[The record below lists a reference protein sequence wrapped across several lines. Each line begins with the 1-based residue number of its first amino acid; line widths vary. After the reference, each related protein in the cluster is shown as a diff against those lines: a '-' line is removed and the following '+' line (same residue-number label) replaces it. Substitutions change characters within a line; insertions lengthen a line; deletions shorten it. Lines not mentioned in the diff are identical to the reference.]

1 MKGLMFENK
10 YEGTITSHYE
20 SGSVIKDYT
29 FTFNDGLAKS
39 LGRLVKYE
47 GYYHAVAIDNSE
59 AEPYYYGY
67 SKDTLKIQR
76 GLYSYYRSLY

>member
-29 FTFNDGLAKS
+29 FTFNDGLPKS
-39 LGRLVKYE
+39 LGRLVNYE
-47 GYYHAVAIDNSE
+47 GNYYAVAVDNSE

-67 SKDTLKIQR
+67 SKDSLEIQR
-76 GLYSYYRSLY
+76 GLYPYYKSLY